1 MLACALFRNG
11 TATEVSADGKRALP
25 PIANLS
31 EWATGP
37 AALSSGSRNN
47 DANDDDDDDGDG
59 DDDSVAGAAASE
71 TGAAATRPDR
81 PDPQAKGQ
89 VSVSADVEAA
99 MAMVK
104 ELGYLPGTL
113 GVHIARMRNETEGA
127 DAEASVYVFGTE
139 LLEAHHAELLDGM
152 RVPQVR
158 RTTGRLVLAD
168 AHTLSQLRTR
178 ELLVMTQRRLMLQ
191 LFSSPSPSA

>member
-1 MLACALFRNG
+1 
-11 TATEVSADGKRALP
+11 
-25 PIANLS
+25 
-31 EWATGP
+31 
-37 AALSSGSRNN
+37 
-47 DANDDDDDDGDG
+47 
-59 DDDSVAGAAASE
+59 
-71 TGAAATRPDR
+71 
-81 PDPQAKGQ
+81 
-89 VSVSADVEAA
+89 
-99 MAMVK
+99 VK

-113 GVHIARMRNETEGA
+113 GEHIARMRSETEGA

-178 ELLVMTQRRLMLQ
+178 EQMTQRRRLMLQ

>member
-1 MLACALFRNG
+1 VLACALFRNG

-113 GVHIARMRNETEGA
+113 GDHIARMRNETEGA
-127 DAEASVYVFGTE
+127 IDAEASVYVFGTE

-178 ELLVMTQRRLMLQ
+178 EQMTQRRRLMLQ

>member
-1 MLACALFRNG
+1 M
-11 TATEVSADGKRALP
+11 SADGKRALP

-113 GVHIARMRNETEGA
+113 GDHIARMRNETEGA

-178 ELLVMTQRRLMLQ
+178 EQMTQRRRLMLQ